1 MPSAA
6 CASPQTQR
14 IGRERALVGHAAF
27 TLEVPGGDGIL
38 RGAERRTPIARP
50 QKEQLR
56 ALTAEEES
64 ALQRVIRAS
73 SERVDRVRRARA
85 LLAVARGHP
94 FAQAA
99 QQAGLRSGTAVAGLV
114 QRFNARGTA
123 LRVRESGVVTVVDPD
138 TEGKRG

>member
-1 MPSAA
+1 
-6 CASPQTQR
+6 
-14 IGRERALVGHAAF
+14 
-27 TLEVPGGDGIL
+27 
-38 RGAERRTPIARP
+38 
-50 QKEQLR
+50 LR